1 MSAAI
6 LIPLKVFG
14 LGFVIS
20 MFIAFLIKLLLDAIK
35 FFSKDSSKES
45 TKTQQ

>member
-1 MSAAI
+1 MAEAI

-20 MFIAFLIKLLLDAIK
+20 MCMAVLIKLLLDVIK
-35 FFSKDSSKES
+35 HFTKNEKEI
-45 TKTQQ
+45 QD